1 MAGTLGRAISFF
13 RNAGGLGCHMR
24 DRVFNAIRFL
34 PLSRKHLPQ
43 SSIFH
48 LLTPIGDSRFPG
60 DNCNP
65 WAYGRKAAQP
75 EQALH
80 LHENRDKRRIA
91 RASERAPAKSLFVNE
106 LEPSSRKSLSP
117 SGVRLFVNELEPSSR
132 KSLSPSGVSSTIKVR
147 IRLAAQLEP
156 STGLQASPGKTIPEN
171 PHKDALMIQ
180 YAESLSQEPI
190 DRQSVV

>member
-117 SGVRLFVNELEPSSR
+117 SGV
-132 KSLSPSGVSSTIKVR
+132 SSTIKVR

-190 DRQSVV
+190 TLNDGRNLDAQQK